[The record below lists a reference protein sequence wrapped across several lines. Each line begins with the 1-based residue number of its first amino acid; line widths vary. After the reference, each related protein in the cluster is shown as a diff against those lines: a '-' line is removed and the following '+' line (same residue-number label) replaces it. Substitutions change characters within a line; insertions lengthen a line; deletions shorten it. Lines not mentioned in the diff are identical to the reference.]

1 MGKTILAWL
10 AAHPDLVAVL
20 MVAVVWPVLS
30 GAASYADEW
39 LARRFPTAAA
49 MLRAS
54 GFDAK
59 RFLAL
64 ALAVLRRKVPTL
76 PIPPEVIEATARR
89 SVPPAKDSE
98 PTIIPR
104 GEP

>member
-1 MGKTILAWL
+1 MGKTVLAWL

-64 ALAVLRRKVPTL
+64 AGSVLRRRVPTL

-98 PTIIPR
+98 PTVVPR